1 MKISSQ
7 LVSILLFTLVCV
19 KLNDGQDLFSFNL
32 LRQYYHCKYLN
43 MSFSGFSDSQNK
55 TTIYSPDQN
64 KTLNDSFYK
73 KLPDRG
79 GLINMTFD
87 QGMNLTKTIFKEASN
102 CKSFFCKCINGFT
115 GNYPQNASLFVNN
128 ETNFAGF
135 KSIISSFNDKFK
147 SYLKPLN
154 QLVSIYPMGNLYPTI
169 VNYLSVTEFT
179 GTKLGFYDTSFCE
192 YNFNNSVR

>member
-7 LVSILLFTLVCV
+7 LVLILLFTLVCV

-43 MSFSGFSDSQNK
+43 MSFSGFSNFQNR
-55 TTIYSPDQN
+55 TAIYSPDQN
-64 KTLNDSFYK
+64 KSLNDSFYQ
-73 KLPDRG
+73 KLPDRV

-87 QGMNLTKTIFKEASN
+87 QGMALTKTILKEASN
-102 CKSFFCKCINGFT
+102 CKSFFCNCINGFK
-115 GNYPQNASLFVNN
+115 GNYPENASIFVNN

-135 KSIISSFNDKFK
+135 KSIISGFNAKYK

-169 VNYLSVTEFT
+169 VNYFSMAEFT
-179 GTKLGFYDTSFCE
+179 ETKFQFYNTSFCAN
-192 YNFNNSVR
+192 NFNNSVR